1 MTPEIVGELR
11 ARLRAAPRPLEELHR
26 AAVAA
31 GSTWSSE
38 QVALLLSCLPD
49 LSEADGVWR
58 IEGAASSDPLTQA
71 LLSLATSTPLPA
83 AALVGRLPRGVVA
96 SAAALCEAAR
106 HHPDL
111 ELLPGSR
118 IRRR

>member
-1 MTPEIVGELR
+1 MTPEIVGDLR
-11 ARLRAAPRPLEELHR
+11 ARLRAGPRPLDELHR

-31 GSTWSSE
+31 GSAWSSE

-49 LSEADGVWR
+49 LSEAEGLWR
-58 IEGAASSDPLTQA
+58 IEGAASRDPLTEA
-71 LLSLATSTPLPA
+71 LLAIATSSPLPA
-83 AALVGRLPRGVVA
+83 AALVSRLPRGVVA

>member
-1 MTPEIVGELR
+1 MTPEAVAELR
-11 ARLRAAPRPLEELHR
+11 ARLRSAPRTLAELHQ

-31 GSTWSSE
+31 GSTWTVD
-38 QVALLLSCLPD
+38 QVALLLVCLPD
-49 LSEADGVWR
+49 VSEDEGVVR
-58 IEGAASSDPLTQA
+58 LEGAASADPLTEA
-71 LLSLATSTPLPA
+71 LLSIATSQPMPA
-83 AALVGRLPRGVVA
+83 AALVSRLPRGVVA

-106 HHPDL
+106 RHPDL

>member
-1 MTPEIVGELR
+1 MTPEIVGDLR
-11 ARLRAAPRPLEELHR
+11 ARLRITPRPLDELHR

-31 GSTWSSE
+31 GSAWSAD

-49 LSEADGVWR
+49 VFEADGLWQ
-58 IEGAASSDPLTQA
+58 IEGAASVDPLTQA
-71 LLSLATSTPLPA
+71 LLTLATSTPVPA
-83 AALVGRLPRGVVA
+83 AALVSRLPQGVVA